1 MQLCTTSETIS
12 FSRELEEK
20 TAKYYQEVAGKFP
33 EGKDLLSF
41 AEENRKYIIQIQRA
55 YQSVITDAIEGCFA
69 FQLESEDYLIHTDL
83 PAQTTFKEALQQALT
98 VEETMVSFYTTAAE
112 QSMALMADIPRNFK
126 IVAKKRAVRIE
137 KLRALG

>member
-12 FSRELEEK
+12 FSRELEEQ

>member
-12 FSRELEEK
+12 FSRELEEQ
-20 TAKYYQEVAGKFP
+20 TAKYYQDVAGKFP

-137 KLRALG
+137 KLLALG